1 MKHIVGRQK
10 VGILRVKH
18 AHNLPRFVS
27 CSDLQCELKCSTVV
41 NMLSHSSKGHLNLGD
56 LS

>member
-1 MKHIVGRQK
+1 MKHIVGRHK
-10 VGILRVKH
+10 VDILRVKH
-18 AHNLPRFVS
+18 AHNLNIY
-27 CSDLQCELKCSTVV
+27 LCELKCSTVV